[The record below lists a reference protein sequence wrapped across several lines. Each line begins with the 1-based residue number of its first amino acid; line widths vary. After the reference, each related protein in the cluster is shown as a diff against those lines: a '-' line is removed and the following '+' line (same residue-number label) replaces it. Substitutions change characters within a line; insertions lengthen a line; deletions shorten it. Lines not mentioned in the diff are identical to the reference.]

1 MFRPPHSLLAALT
14 LTTIV
19 VTVALG
25 WAGWRLLDQ
34 QRALDDQR
42 EWDRIESSADA
53 LAADVRSTL
62 AETGERLSA
71 WLADPAARPPRVEG
85 AVVVTMSA
93 DQVLVTPDGALP
105 FVPAVAMIPSTP
117 TDPFIAIEAM
127 EFGAGR
133 LSAAADRYR
142 GLTEHPDPQVRAGA
156 WLRLARVL
164 RKSGD
169 LRCALIAYER
179 LSALSA
185 VRVDDVPAELVGLNG
200 QRVVARAL
208 GDGERERDAGRPRA
222 GGIEQRP
229 MAPHPRRG
237 GVLSRADGRNGT
249 HRRLVACGCDR
260 GGLGRAAAR
269 LAGERIGC
277 ARASRVH
284 A

>member
-19 VTVALG
+19 VTVALC

-53 LAADVRSTL
+53 LAADVRSKL

-71 WLADPAARPPRVEG
+71 WLADPAARPPRIEG

-142 GLTEHPDPQVRAGA
+142 GLTEHPDP
-156 WLRLARVL
+156 
-164 RKSGD
+164 
-169 LRCALIAYER
+169 RCA
-179 LSALSA
+179 
-185 VRVDDVPAELVGLNG
+185 PAHGSVSRGSCAS
-200 QRVVARAL
+200 QAIF
-208 GDGERERDAGRPRA
+208 DAP
-222 GGIEQRP
+222 
-229 MAPHPRRG
+229 
-237 GVLSRADGRNGT
+237 
-249 HRRLVACGCDR
+249 
-260 GGLGRAAAR
+260 
-269 LAGERIGC
+269 
-277 ARASRVH
+277 
-284 A
+284 